1 MIGGRT
7 LLQVLGIYAA
17 GSWLVLQVV
26 DVLKENMGLPDW
38 VFPFALVL
46 LLIGL
51 PIILTTAVVQ
61 KRIATAGVGLAA
73 KGGAAESPGG
83 SAAEGPT
90 RDGASADVRRLFTWK
105 NALVGGGAAFLLLA
119 VVTGGFMFMR
129 NRGIGPVGSLV
140 ASGLLEE
147 RAAIL
152 VADFA
157 GDDPSLAR
165 AATQAFRVDLSQ
177 SELVRV
183 VEPATLDGA
192 LRRMQLPEDQALTA
206 DVAHELAVRE
216 GFPAVIE
223 GEIASVGDGYVI
235 TARLADA
242 QSEETLASIRET
254 APDANG
260 IIPAIDRL
268 SGKMRERI
276 GDSYTNMRADE
287 PLERVTT
294 GSLDALEKYSRA
306 LELFESGRDYE
317 LGIALLEEAVAADSG
332 FAMAW
337 RKLGVEL
344 VGDQA
349 RRVEAIEKA
358 YENRERLTERER
370 LLAEAQY
377 YYEVVDDPRKAIT
390 VFERLVD
397 LDPSDSWALNNL
409 GASYT
414 QLGQWAEAEHWF
426 ARSVAVDSTIKSITN
441 VAQAQLQQGKL
452 DEADATL
459 DAGARIAPGNERT
472 WLVRTAV
479 AANRGDWDAAMAW
492 ARRLR
497 DESSEPSWA
506 STGSL
511 QMGNVAAVRGRFT
524 DADRLWQEATEK
536 ARLAGFPFASTAL
549 MQRFDI
555 DLDVRGDTARAIRT
569 LDAIRAS
576 EPFEAM
582 DPLNRPYRWF
592 ATWYA
597 RAGARDEAEAMLRTY
612 EAEVPAAYR
621 VGREV
626 EAEYEVTEAFLLLS
640 EGRPAEALDAFRRA
654 DHGNCG
660 LCGRLEQAKAFEA
673 LGRPDSAIASY
684 ESYLETNDMQR
695 AAWDNENLGPTL
707 ERLGKLYEEKGEPD
721 TAALYY
727 ARLVELWSEADAELQ
742 PRVAAARARLEAILK
757 ERG

>member
-61 KRIATAGVGLAA
+61 KRIATTAPPS
-73 KGGAAESPGG
+73 SPGSG
-83 SAAEGPT
+83 AETSPAPTASPSDGP
-90 RDGASADVRRLFTWK
+90 SEEVRHLFTWK
-105 NALVGGGAAFLLLA
+105 NAFVGGAAAFILLA
-119 VVTGGFMFMR
+119 AVTGGFMVMR

-147 RAAIL
+147 KAAIL

-192 LRRMQLPEDQALTA
+192 LRRMQLPEDEPLTE

-242 QSEETLASIRET
+242 QSEETLASLRET
-254 APDANG
+254 ASDANG

-306 LELFESGRDYE
+306 LELFESGRDRQ
-317 LGIALLEEAVAADSG
+317 LGIALLEEAVAVDSG

-337 RKLGVEL
+337 RKLGVEE
-344 VGDQA
+344 VGDPA
-349 RRVEAIEKA
+349 RRIEAIEKA
-358 YENRERLTERER
+358 YEHRERLTERER

-377 YYEVVDDPRKAIT
+377 YYDVVDDPRKA
-390 VFERLVD
+390 VSALERLVD

-409 GASYT
+409 GASHAK
-414 QLGQWAEAEHWF
+414 LGEWAEAETWF
-426 ARSVAVDSTIKSITN
+426 ARSVAVDSTVRSITN
-441 VAQAQLQQGKL
+441 LARAQLQQGRL
-452 DEADATL
+452 DAADSTL
-459 DAGARIAPGNERT
+459 DVGERIAPGHERS
-472 WLVRTAV
+472 LQVRAAV
-479 AANRGDWDAAMAW
+479 AANRGDWDAAAAW

-497 DESSEPSWA
+497 DESPDPSWA
-506 STGSL
+506 SMAALQLGS
-511 QMGNVAAVRGRFT
+511 VAAVRGRFAE
-524 DADRLWQEATEK
+524 ADRLWQEAAET
-536 ARLAGFPFASTAL
+536 AREAGFSFSSTAL

-555 DLDVRGDTARAIRT
+555 ELDVRGDTAAAIRT
-569 LDAIRAS
+569 LDAIRAA
-576 EPFEAM
+576 EPFEEMA
-582 DPLNRPYRWF
+582 PLNRPYLWF
-592 ATWYA
+592 STWYA
-597 RAGARDEAEAMLRTY
+597 RAGAREKSEAMRQAY
-612 EAEVPAAYR
+612 EDEVPATYR
-621 VGREV
+621 VGRDV
-626 EAEYEVTEAFLLLS
+626 ENSYRSADAFLLLS
-640 EGRPAEALDAFRRA
+640 AGRPAEALEAFRRIEP
-654 DHGNCG
+654 DDCG
-660 LCGRLEQAKAFEA
+660 LCGYIEEAKAFEA
-673 LGRPDSAIASY
+673 LGLPDSAIARY
-684 ESYLETNDMQR
+684 ERFLETSDVRR
-695 AAWDNENLGPTL
+695 AAWDKENLGPTL
-707 ERLGKLYEEKGEPD
+707 ERLGALYEERGDPD

-727 ARLVELWSEADAELQ
+727 ARLVELWSDADAELQ
-742 PRVAAARARLEAILK
+742 PRVRAAQARLEEILK

>member
-17 GSWLVLQVV
+17 GSWLVMQVV
-26 DVLKENMGLPDW
+26 DLLKENMGLPDW

-61 KRIATAGVGLAA
+61 KRIATADVEPRPKA
-73 KGGAAESPGG
+73 PGPG
-83 SAAEGPT
+83 SSADRAPA
-90 RDGASADVRRLFTWK
+90 RPPDGRSDDVRRFFTWK
-105 NALVGGGAAFLLLA
+105 NALVGGAAAFVLLA
-119 VVTGGFMFMR
+119 VVTAGFMFMR

-147 RAAIL
+147 RAAIV

-157 GDDPSLAR
+157 GDDASLTR

-192 LRRMQLPEDQALTA
+192 LRRMQLPEDQPLTA
-206 DVAHELAVRE
+206 EVAHELAVRE

-223 GEIASVGDGYVI
+223 GEIGSVGDGYVI

-242 QSEETLASIRET
+242 QSEETLASLRET
-254 APDANG
+254 AADANG

-317 LGIALLEEAVAADSG
+317 LGIAMLEEAVAADSG

-344 VGDQA
+344 VGNQA

-358 YENRERLTERER
+358 YENRDRLTERER

-397 LDPSDSWALNNL
+397 LDPSDSWALNNV

-414 QLGQWAEAEHWF
+414 QLGQWAEAETWF

-441 VAQAQLQQGKL
+441 LAQAQLQQGKL

-459 DAGARIAPGNERT
+459 AIADRIAPGNERA
-472 WLVRTAV
+472 VFVHAAV
-479 AANRGDWDAAMAW
+479 AANRRDWEAAEEF

-497 DESSEPSWA
+497 DESSDPSWA
-506 STGSL
+506 GMGAM
-511 QMGNVAAVRGRFT
+511 QMGNVAAVGGHLAE
-524 DADRLWQEATEK
+524 ADRLWQESTEK
-536 ARLAGFPFASTAL
+536 ARVAEFPFASTAL

-569 LDAIRAS
+569 LDEIRAA
-576 EPFEAM
+576 EPFEEM
-582 DPLNRPYRWF
+582 EPLNRPYLWF
-592 ATWYA
+592 ASWYA
-597 RAGARDEAEAMLRTY
+597 RAGAREKSEAMTRAY

-621 VGREV
+621 VGRYV
-626 EAEYEVTEAFLLLS
+626 ESNYQATEAYLHLS
-640 EGRPAEALDAFRRA
+640 EGRPAEALDAFRRI
-654 DHGNCG
+654 GPSNCG
-660 LCGRLEQAKAFEA
+660 LCGFIGPAKAFEA
-673 LGRPDSAIASY
+673 LGRPDSAIALY
-684 ESYLETNDMQR
+684 EGFLETSDMQR

-707 ERLGKLYEEKGEPD
+707 ERLGTLYEERGNPD
-721 TAALYY
+721 AAALYY
-727 ARLVELWSEADAELQ
+727 ARLVELWSDADAELQ